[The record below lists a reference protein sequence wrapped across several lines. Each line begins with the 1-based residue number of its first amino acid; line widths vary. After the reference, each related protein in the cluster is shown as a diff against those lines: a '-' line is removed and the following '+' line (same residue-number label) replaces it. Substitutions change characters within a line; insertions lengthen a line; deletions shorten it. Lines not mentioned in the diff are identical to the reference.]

1 MYENIPNEIL
11 SLYETPAFPAMYR
24 ERTLT
29 VLLLAVILF
38 AGCNADKTPAPT
50 DRPNAAVETGVQ
62 QFESWVA
69 DPTSIPFTFVYDS
82 VAHEGLK
89 GLEPLSQ
96 RCETTP
102 AGKAL
107 HLAYRLDPQVEVR
120 VDAALNAEFGQ
131 TEYTVWFE
139 NKGTEPSGELTDLR
153 SVSLPFQGGDP
164 VVRGCLG
171 DHGHLYAD
179 YVMPLRDTVVRF
191 AAASGRATHWHFP
204 YFDLVHGDGGTLMAL
219 GWAGTWWAEFIG
231 DPDQTLWTAGNCIGF
246 DSVLLPGE
254 KVRTALVV
262 MLPYKGRDRDDASNL
277 WREWFLKYNMPKAD
291 ARGHD
296 IQPFSTT
303 NFAWDTGLPNSDGS
317 ISERFYTWKRTLDR
331 LVYEDVVPDFRW
343 FDAGWYFDQRG
354 HSEER
359 DWYEAVGSWIVD
371 TVKWPG
377 KTLLESN
384 EACHKQG
391 MKVLMWF
398 ESEGVGDL
406 DDMVKYHGY
415 KAEWGSYYKWNRYT
429 SNLGDPECLEW
440 ILNRI
445 TKVLDETG
453 ADLYREDNN
462 SDPIKAWR
470 DFDGRTAARTGLTRT
485 GITENL
491 AIQGHYELWDR
502 ILDFCAK
509 HGKCT
514 YIDNCASGGGRN
526 DIESLRRSIP
536 FMRSDDDRTTMPLRL
551 SMSWSYCRWVPFHG
565 ANTKEAPGH
574 QAPGIPGGSTHYITR
589 CSWLPV
595 YNLEERWT
603 HDVALDYDRLRS
615 TFGEWKKYR
624 HLLVKDF
631 HPLTPWYGPRDDT
644 NWTVFVWH
652 DRKTDEA
659 VLEAFRQ
666 ATCPETEYTARL
678 GFLQPERN
686 YTLTNED
693 TGEVLTLSGA
703 ALASEGLLLQLD
715 EPKSSA
721 VWHILPE

>member
-1 MYENIPNEIL
+1 MKLPFSFL
-11 SLYETPAFPAMYR
+11 LP
-24 ERTLT
+24 
-29 VLLLAVILF
+29 LLAGL
-38 AGCNADKTPAPT
+38 AAACCTPKAITPT
-50 DRPNAAVETGVQ
+50 DRPCAAVEEGIS
-62 QFESWVA
+62 QFEAWA
-69 DPTSIPFTFVYDS
+69 EDPGSIPVAFVYDGQ
-82 VAHEGLK
+82 EYTGL
-89 GLEPLSQ
+89 GSLEPISKDC
-96 RCETTP
+96 RKTP

-107 HLAYRLDPQVEVR
+107 TARFRLDDQVEVR
-120 VDAALNAEFGQ
+120 AEAALNGEFGE

-139 NKGTEPSGELTDLR
+139 NTGTGPSRVLKDLR
-153 SVSLPFQGGDP
+153 SAVIRFPGAEP
-164 VVRGCLG
+164 EVRGCLG
-171 DHGHLYAD
+171 DHGHLYSD
-179 YVMPLRDTVVRF
+179 YDMALRDTVVRF
-191 AAASGRATHWHFP
+191 ASGGGRATHGHFP

-231 DPDQTLWTAGNCIGF
+231 EETETLWTAGHCNGF
-246 DSVLLPGE
+246 ESVLLPGE
-254 KVRTALVV
+254 KVRTAMVV
-262 MLPYKGRDRDDASNL
+262 LLPYKGRDRDDASNL
-277 WREWFLKYNMPKAD
+277 WREWFLKYNLPKAD
-291 ARGHD
+291 AKGHD

-317 ISERFYTWKRTLDR
+317 ISERFYTWKRTLER

-391 MKVLMWF
+391 MKVLTWF

-406 DDMVKYHGY
+406 DDMVRYHGF
-415 KAEWGSYYKWNRYT
+415 KPEWGAYYKWNRYT
-429 SNLGDPECLEW
+429 INLGDPECLEW
-440 ILNRI
+440 ILTRI
-445 TKVLDETG
+445 TKMMAENGV
-453 ADLYREDNN
+453 DLYREDNN
-462 SDPIKAWR
+462 SDPVRAWR
-470 DFDGRTAARTGLTRT
+470 EFDGRTASQTGLPRT
-485 GITENL
+485 GITENK
-491 AIQGHYELWDR
+491 AVQGHYELWDR
-502 ILDFCAK
+502 ILGFCAK
-509 HGKCT
+509 NGKCT
-514 YIDNCASGGGRN
+514 FIDNCASGGGRN

-551 SMSWSYCRWVPFHG
+551 SMTWSFCRWVPFHG

-631 HPLTPWYGPRDDT
+631 YPLTPWHGPRDASD
-644 NWTVFVWH
+644 WTVFVWH

-659 VLEAFRQ
+659 VLQAFRQ
-666 ATCPETEYTARL
+666 EDCPEPAYTAVMP
-678 GFLQPERN
+678 FLRPETS

-693 TGEVLTLSGA
+693 TGEVRTLTGT
-703 ALASEGLLLQLD
+703 ALAGEGLELLLD

-721 VWHILPE
+721 IWHILPQ